1 MFFIECKTIPQTCS
15 ESTIVYTN
23 NQCVIQFIENGEV
36 NLIEYIIPVL
46 HTDDEKME
54 VSIVIDEFISK
65 CIKKFFVMKIDSKT
79 VSFDNEINYTFT
91 PGEIITWETRLPKFS
106 CCFRVP
112 RISEFLDE
120 DDSETLNIK
129 VSKDFLILKT
139 ENTYS
144 FQYQLLHCY
153 EEYNNTPSFSVNSY
167 FLVRHLKQHENEFC
181 KLYIENDFPMCLEFV
196 KNYTERVYIAPII
209 EH

>member
-1 MFFIECKTIPQTCS
+1 MFFIECKTIPHTYQD
-15 ESTIVYTN
+15 STIVYVN
-23 NQCVIQFIENGEV
+23 NQCVIQFIEEGEV
-36 NLIEYIIPVL
+36 NLIEYIVPVL
-46 HTDDEKME
+46 HTDDDTME

-91 PGEIITWETRLPKFS
+91 PGEIISWETRLPKFS

-120 DDSETLNIK
+120 DDSETLKIE
-129 VSKDFLILKT
+129 VSKDFLTLKT

-153 EEYNNTPSFSVNSY
+153 DEYKTPPISVNSY
-167 FLVRHLKQHENEFC
+167 FLVRHLQQHQGEFC
-181 KLYIENDFPMCLEFV
+181 KMYIEKDFPICLEFV
-196 KNYTERVYIAPII
+196 KKYTERVYVAPII
-209 EH
+209 